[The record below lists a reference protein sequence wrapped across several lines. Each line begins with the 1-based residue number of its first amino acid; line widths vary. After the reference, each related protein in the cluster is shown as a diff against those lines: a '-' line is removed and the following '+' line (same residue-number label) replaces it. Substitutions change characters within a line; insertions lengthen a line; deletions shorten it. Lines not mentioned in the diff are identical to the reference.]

1 MHVLRHAAVS
11 DLGPRRK
18 VNEDAVLTAERLPL
32 FAVADGT
39 GGVETAQWVVEVLER
54 SGGVLADHGHKV
66 KQDDAS
72 TASRLAIGAFFENA
86 FENASSR
93 IRQERDTR
101 GRGALASS
109 AVAATVLDKFAYVAH
124 VGDTRAYLWRN
135 NDLRCLTTDHTLAML
150 QLQRGEI
157 SPSEYQTS
165 PFRHTLSQALG
176 VSPDLNVD
184 IAEIR
189 LMHGDVLILCS
200 NGLTRAVSDDQLQ
213 RLVHRTPV
221 DKIPHVLLKAAREAG
236 GRDNVS
242 IVALEIGA
250 DEEKTEPSVANVV
263 DTVRQVFLFKL
274 LSEPQWLSVAP
285 YVEEKTFR
293 DGQIIFREGDD
304 SDLFYIV
311 GDGTVEL
318 KQNRSLVTEI
328 GGGGSFGELALAGP
342 NKRLHTAV
350 AVGKAVCF
358 CMSRTSF
365 LKIVNHKPILG
376 SRLSLALIRGLGK
389 RLVDNNSKMVA
400 IRRALGG

>member
-1 MHVLRHAAVS
+1 MYVLSHASVS

-18 VNEDAVLTAERLPL
+18 INEDAVLTEERWPL

-39 GGVETAQWVVEVLER
+39 GGADTAKWVVDILGDAGAVLR
-54 SGGVLADHGHKV
+54 DHGHKV
-66 KQDDAS
+66 KEDDGS
-72 TASRLAIGAFFENA
+72 TASRLAIGAFFESA
-86 FENASSR
+86 FERASAR
-93 IRQERDTR
+93 IRAARSQQ

-109 AVAATVLDKFAYVAH
+109 VVAATVLDKFAYVAH
-124 VGDTRAYLWRN
+124 VGDTRAYLWRR
-135 NDLRCLTTDHTLAML
+135 DELRCLTSDHTLAML

-157 SPSEYQTS
+157 SPSEFQTS

-189 LMHGDVLILCS
+189 LLQGDVLILCS
-200 NGLTRAVSDDQLQ
+200 NGLTRAVSNDQLQ
-213 RLVHRTPV
+213 RLVQGV
-221 DKIPHVLLKAAREAG
+221 NAKEIPKVLLRAARDAG

-250 DEEKTEPSVANVV
+250 DAEKTEPSVANAV
-263 DTVRQVFLFKL
+263 DMVRRVFLFKL

-285 YVEEKTFR
+285 YIEEKQYT
-293 DGQIIFREGDD
+293 DGQLIFREGDD
-304 SDLFYIV
+304 SDHFYIV

-318 KQNRSLVTEI
+318 KQGRDVIAEVS
-328 GGGGSFGELALAGP
+328 GGGSFGELALAGP
-342 NKRLHTAV
+342 NKRLNSAV
-350 AVGKAVCF
+350 AIGKAVCF
-358 CMSRTSF
+358 AMSRSSF

-376 SRLSLALIRGLGK
+376 SRLSLALIRGLSK
-389 RLVDNNSKMVA
+389 RCTDQHRKMEQ